1 MSQSLANEYCR
12 HDAVIDVV
20 RALAGYKTDS
30 PESLA
35 HDLRDIEF
43 QTLSSYTDFFG
54 NVLRQIHQNFG
65 AATFFVEIGANDGK
79 FADPLFEKVNA
90 WKWRGLLVEPLEDVF
105 RLLKQ
110 NYAHLPGLSFENSAI
125 AESQGEKMIRRV
137 PLEEV
142 RKMEEECRG
151 RPDEGMCRYAIGV
164 GSIKNDSFSHWILKE
179 RGVDE
184 KVHCMRLDQLFAKH
198 KISTVHIFQV
208 DTEGYDG
215 EIVLQLFNPSMREH
229 FPMILQMEADH
240 LDHAQLKQVI
250 DTLRGERYAMRTF
263 GGDLLALSPDFQA
276 LAARQR
282 SQQQGPAAQAE
293 L

>member
-1 MSQSLANEYCR
+1 MFFSEISMGNAEHMSQSLANEYCR

-125 AESQGEKMIRRV
+125 AEV
-137 PLEEV
+137 V
-142 RKMEEECRG
+142 CRCVCVC
-151 RPDEGMCRYAIGV
+151 MYVCMYASGV
-164 GSIKNDSFSHWILKE
+164 G
-179 RGVDE
+179 G
-184 KVHCMRLDQLFAKH
+184 
-198 KISTVHIFQV
+198 
-208 DTEGYDG
+208 
-215 EIVLQLFNPSMREH
+215 
-229 FPMILQMEADH
+229 
-240 LDHAQLKQVI
+240 
-250 DTLRGERYAMRTF
+250 
-263 GGDLLALSPDFQA
+263 
-276 LAARQR
+276 
-282 SQQQGPAAQAE
+282 
-293 L
+293 